1 MMGISVKQKTDL
13 AQEKAINSLFMGFF
27 G

>member
-13 AQEKAINSLFMGFF
+13 AQEKAKNSLFMGFF